1 LSDVNRIK
9 RDNHLPNKS
18 IGIPFQAGDVLQIN
32 DKSDKLYWQAEN
44 IRSGEKGLV
53 PSEWLEDRRRTRKIQ
68 KESKKK
74 QLNKEVKTKLF
85 SASNSQV
92 DQQFSTKKL
101 KVSF

>member
-1 LSDVNRIK
+1 M
-9 RDNHLPNKS
+9 PNKS
-18 IGIPFQAGDVLQIN
+18 IGIPFTAGDVLQIN

-44 IRSGEKGLV
+44 VRTKEKGLV

-74 QLNKEVKTKLF
+74 KLNKEVKTKLF

-92 DQQFSTKKL
+92 NHIISTGY
-101 KVSF
+101 

>member
-1 LSDVNRIK
+1 M
-9 RDNHLPNKS
+9 PNKS
-18 IGIPFQAGDVLQIN
+18 IGVPFTTGDVLQIH

-44 IRSGEKGLV
+44 IRTGEKGLV

-68 KESKKK
+68 KESRKT

-92 DQQFSTKKL
+92 NKIDTRS
-101 KVSF
+101 